1 MITDTD
7 THDDA
12 STCTRRHV
20 LTILGLVA
28 ATGRASAQSDGDVAV
43 GGGGADHDFR
53 HGAWSFAPPTLP
65 PGDAQSVW
73 FPRDEST
80 PETGDVTLPTTFS
93 ANGTEWS
100 LAADLATAE
109 ANTTTTPYIAIAS
122 DGWAVEDG
130 GSSRPVT
137 WSGGGVEHVVA
148 DTLTDAQ
155 TAHSG
160 ATPAVLFAAAGVDGA
175 AGGVEVVV

>member
-1 MITDTD
+1 MSSDTTTDD
-7 THDDA
+7 RDA

-65 PGDAQSVW
+65 PDEQPVGWVR
-73 FPRDEST
+73 RDGSAA
-80 PETGDVTLPTTFS
+80 DVEVASLPTTFD
-93 ANGTEWS
+93 ANGAQWS
-100 LAADLATAE
+100 LAADLSTAE
-109 ANTTTTPYIAIAS
+109 ANVT
-122 DGWAVEDG
+122 
-130 GSSRPVT
+130 SRPAICVAGDGASILTDASLPMT

-148 DTLTDAQ
+148 SDLS
-155 TAHSG
+155 TAESQRSQR
-160 ATPAVLFAAAGVDGA
+160 PAVLFGGDGA
-175 AGGVEVVV
+175 EVVA